1 MLGIGNREP
10 PPVRPRNVLRVRYCS
25 LMEWLN
31 SFSKSVRLL
40 RLLLPAWPFR
50 ELSLVG
56 LPSDACPWHGVG
68 RAGLARRLIAFLP

>member
-1 MLGIGNREP
+1 
-10 PPVRPRNVLRVRYCS
+10 
-25 LMEWLN
+25 MEWLN

-56 LPSDACPWHGVG
+56 LPSDVCPWHGVG